1 MNEVEFTVLEKL
13 NKNIRRDY
21 NALLSE
27 NLPSKVGKVPRGY
40 ERVGE
45 EIIPIPEI
53 LEILVR
59 EMYEVRYRRSRSLRA
74 SLDTM
79 KPIFDL
85 NAAILPSVQGL
96 SGIFVNL
103 EKKLGIS
110 MTKGDFVVT
119 RKKVIDEMEA
129 KGKLPTK
136 SEIKKEYDRQKFEE
150 GRKELEDHRKE
161 EARLKKRV
169 VSHAKRAGVSPE
181 NIKKASN
188 NPKKETRVK
197 QVSPTPEVD
206 NYLRALNQSASSEVL
221 NDLYEMAMSEAAN
234 SSRKIAFLPTPKQYD
249 FISASEDI
257 VLYGG
262 AAGGGKSYAL
272 LFDAVRYAHIKGYR
286 GILIRRTMPELRELI
301 DISRELYPQMFKGC
315 KYHTQEKTW
324 RFASG
329 AILEFG
335 FLDAPADKY
344 QYQGKQYAWI
354 GFDELGLQETSEG
367 FDYLKSRLRT
377 TLSMKGA
384 IRCTANPGSLWVKE
398 MFIDPAPANT
408 AYRDKVGLTYR
419 FIPSLVSDNPYIYQK
434 GEGQYIKMLKSMSEV
449 EKRQLLYGDWTVSD
463 DSAFP
468 EFEIETHVLDGS
480 TFVPKHWTRFCG
492 VDYGYSDQSA
502 AVWGAVN
509 PANGQIVI
517 YKEFAQSGLVGDAF
531 ARVILEEE
539 ADELVNVDHVVDW
552 SVWNKTGHI
561 GPTIG
566 ESMQRAGLR
575 MRRADKNREGGKVQI
590 HSRLRD
596 IDEETPGLVIL
607 ESCPKLIRELQ
618 SLKRHPDKEDI
629 KQTRMNGD
637 HNDLYDALR
646 YGLMSRPRQQT
657 TSQILSLTKQA
668 NSWKH
673 INSMFS

>member
-1 MNEVEFTVLEKL
+1 
-13 NKNIRRDY
+13 
-21 NALLSE
+21 
-27 NLPSKVGKVPRGY
+27 
-40 ERVGE
+40 
-45 EIIPIPEI
+45 
-53 LEILVR
+53 
-59 EMYEVRYRRSRSLRA
+59 
-74 SLDTM
+74 
-79 KPIFDL
+79 
-85 NAAILPSVQGL
+85 
-96 SGIFVNL
+96 
-103 EKKLGIS
+103 
-110 MTKGDFVVT
+110 
-119 RKKVIDEMEA
+119 MEA
-129 KGKLPTK
+129 KGKLPTN

>member
-1 MNEVEFTVLEKL
+1 MNEEGLKALETI
-13 NKNIRRDY
+13 NPSIRKDY
-21 NALLSE
+21 NNLLVE
-27 NLPSKVGKVPRGY
+27 ELVMKVGTPPRGY
-40 ERVGE
+40 RVEGKMA
-45 EIIPIPEI
+45 IPIPEI
-53 LEILVR
+53 LSLLVQ
-59 EMYEVRYRRSRSLRA
+59 EMYEVRFRKSRSLRA
-74 SLDTM
+74 SLDVM
-79 KPIFDL
+79 KPTFDL
-85 NAAILPSVQGL
+85 NATAIPSVQGI
-96 SGIFVNL
+96 SKIFTGL
-103 EKKLGIS
+103 AKKLGLL
-110 MTKGDFVVT
+110 TEEAVKVT
-119 RKKVIDEMEA
+119 RASVVAGLKEA
-129 KGKLPTK
+129 GRLGSNTEVKA
-136 SEIKKEYDRQKFEE
+136 EYDRQKFAE
-150 GRKELEDHRKE
+150 GKKELEDLRKE
-161 EARLKKRV
+161 EFRIQKKV
-169 VSHAKRAGVSPE
+169 TAHAKRAGVDGKE
-181 NIKKASN
+181 LKRAVNKK
-188 NPKKETRVK
+188 KTRDTK
-197 QVSPTPEVD
+197 SQAPTPGVD
-206 NYLRALNQSASSEVL
+206 KYLTALSQKESSEIL
-221 NDLYEMAMSEAAN
+221 TEYYEQAMEEAAN

-249 FISASEDI
+249 FISANEDI

-335 FLDAPADKY
+335 FLDSPSDKY

-354 GFDELGLQETSEG
+354 GFDELGLQETPEG

-377 TLSMKGA
+377 TLPIKPA

-398 MFIDPAPANT
+398 RFIDPAPANT
-408 AYRDKVGLTYR
+408 TYRDSVGLTYR

-434 GEGQYIKMLKSMSEV
+434 GEGQYVKMLKSMSNV

-468 EFEIETHVLDGS
+468 EFSISTHVIDGAE
-480 TFVPKHWTRFCG
+480 FVPKHWSRFCG

-517 YKEFAQSGLVGDAF
+517 YKEFAQSGLVGDSF
-531 ARVILEEE
+531 ARIILNEESE
-539 ADELVNVDHVVDW
+539 ELVNVDHVVDW

-590 HSRLRD
+590 HSRLRLLD
-596 IDEETPGLVIL
+596 DEETPGLVIL
-607 ESCPKLIRELQ
+607 ESCPKLIKEIQ
-618 SLKRHPDKEDI
+618 SLRRHPDKEDI
-629 KQTRMNGD
+629 KQTRMNGN

-646 YGLMSRPRQQT
+646 YAIMSRPRQQT
-657 TSQILSLTKQA
+657 TDQILSLTKQKNA
-668 NSWKH
+668 WGH
-673 INSMFS
+673 INEMFS

>member
-1 MNEVEFTVLEKL
+1 MDEAGFKVLEKV
-13 NKNIRRDY
+13 NENIRRDY
-21 NALLSE
+21 NNLLSE
-27 NLPSKVGKVPRGY
+27 HLPSKVGKIPRGY
-40 ERVGE
+40 ERVGD

-53 LEILVR
+53 LEILIR

-74 SLDTM
+74 SLDTI
-79 KPIFDL
+79 KPMFDL
-85 NAAILPSVQGL
+85 NAAVLPSVQGL

-103 EKKLGIS
+103 EKKLGLV
-110 MTKGDFVVT
+110 MTKTDFVVT
-119 RKKVIDEMEA
+119 RKKIIDEMEA
-129 KGKLPTK
+129 KGKLPTNA
-136 SEIKKEYDRQKFEE
+136 EIKKEYDRQKFEE

-286 GILIRRTMPELRELI
+286 GVLIRRTMPELRELI

-315 KYHTQEKTW
+315 KFHTQEKAW

-335 FLDAPADKY
+335 FLDNPADKY
-344 QYQGKQYAWI
+344 QYQGKGYAWI
-354 GFDELGLQETSEG
+354 GFDELGLQETPEG

-377 TLSMKGA
+377 TLNMKGA

-398 MFIDPAPANT
+398 MFIDPAPANI
-408 AYRDKVGLTYR
+408 AFRDKVGLTYR

-449 EKRQLLYGDWTVSD
+449 EMRQLLYGDWNVSD

-468 EFEIETHVLDGS
+468 EFDIRKHVIDGG
-480 TFVPKHWTRFCG
+480 TFVPKHWTRFAG
-492 VDYGYSDQSA
+492 IDYGYSDQSA
-502 AVWGAVN
+502 SIWGAVN

-531 ARVILEEE
+531 ARVILDEE
-539 ADELVNVDHVVDW
+539 ADELVNVDHAVDW

-596 IDEETPGLVIL
+596 IDEDTPGLVIL

-618 SLKRHPDKEDI
+618 SLRRHPDKEDI

-657 TSQILSLTKQA
+657 MDQIQSLNKQTNA
-668 NSWKH
+668 WKH